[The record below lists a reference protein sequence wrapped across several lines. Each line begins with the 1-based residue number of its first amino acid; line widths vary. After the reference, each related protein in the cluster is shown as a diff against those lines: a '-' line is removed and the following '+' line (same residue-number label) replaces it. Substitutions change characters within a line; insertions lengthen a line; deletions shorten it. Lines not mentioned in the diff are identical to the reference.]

1 MEPNVVYCS
10 EPPCIEC
17 IRRFSF
23 LNHYSVHF
31 SEPAGGKKRASAKNM
46 GVSLVADFGSGFGSP
61 GVSSDLG
68 WALVGLCFRFV
79 CGLLGVGLGSD
90 LGLCAVV
97 FGLVRVWLEF
107 GWGWLS
113 LPWCGLVRL
122 VRGLWLVRLV
132 WLGLLISLVGVVS
145 FVCVAWLFCCLDWF
159 ACFVQLVGFRW
170 LP

>member
-1 MEPNVVYCS
+1 M
-10 EPPCIEC
+10 
-17 IRRFSF
+17 
-23 LNHYSVHF
+23 
-31 SEPAGGKKRASAKNM
+31 
-46 GVSLVADFGSGFGSP
+46 
-61 GVSSDLG
+61 
-68 WALVGLCFRFV
+68 
-79 CGLLGVGLGSD
+79 
-90 LGLCAVV
+90 GLCAVV

-113 LPWCGLVRL
+113 LPWFGLVRM

-159 ACFVQLVGFRW
+159 VCFVQLVGFRW